1 MARGATLSDF
11 SMDVLDRIILYCPTS
26 PGQKW
31 NQIAV
36 TSRRINVVWRK
47 MFRAVLRSMLPEKHL
62 SFLSVLEVRD
72 ILCFEDHK
80 PARPLR
86 TPSEVEEFE
95 ARFGPWRERK
105 R

>member
-1 MARGATLSDF
+1 MSDF

-26 PGQKW
+26 PEEKW

-36 TSRRINVVWRK
+36 TSRRIDLVWRK
-47 MFRAVLRSMLPEKHL
+47 LFRAVLRSMLPEKHL

-72 ILCFEDHK
+72 ILCFEDQK

-86 TPSEVEEFE
+86 TPSEVGEFE
-95 ARFGPWRERK
+95 ARFGPLRK
-105 R
+105 RKR